1 MEVSLAQHQI
11 KHQPVFAMLEVQ
23 LAPNEVLVAEAG
35 AMVARAPHVGMDV
48 KLNAPAHAG
57 FLGKLKAFVIALLR
71 KLLAGETFF
80 VNHFASPHGG
90 WVWLAPALS
99 GAIRHIVLQG
109 NTMLFS
115 AGSFLAF
122 AGDISMRPRF
132 GGCRS
137 LLAKEGAFFL
147 ETSGVGELWV
157 TSYGA
162 IEEIYC
168 NGSYVVDTG
177 HIVGFDASLNYTI
190 KAPGGGLVGM
200 MGSGEGLVC
209 EFQGQGRILIQTRNL
224 SALVGWL
231 TPMLPG

>member
-1 MEVSLAQHQI
+1 MAQHMI

-35 AMVARAPHVGMDV
+35 AMVARAPHVAMDV
-48 KLNAPAHAG
+48 RLNAPANAG
-57 FLGKLKAFVIALLR
+57 FFGKLKALVIALVR
-71 KLLAGETFF
+71 KIAAGETFF
-80 VNHFASPHGG
+80 VNHFSSPHGG

-99 GAIRHIVLQG
+99 GGIRPIVMQG

-115 AGSFLAF
+115 AGAFLASV
-122 AGDISMRPRF
+122 GDIAMRPRF

-147 ETSGVGELWV
+147 ETTGVGEVFV

-177 HIVGFDASLNYTI
+177 HIVGFDASLNFTI
-190 KAPGGGLVGM
+190 KAPGGGLVGFV
-200 MGSGEGLVC
+200 GSGEGLVC
-209 EFQGQGRILIQTRNL
+209 EFQGQGRIFIQTRNVG
-224 SALVGWL
+224 ALVSWL
-231 TPMLPG
+231 TPMLPA